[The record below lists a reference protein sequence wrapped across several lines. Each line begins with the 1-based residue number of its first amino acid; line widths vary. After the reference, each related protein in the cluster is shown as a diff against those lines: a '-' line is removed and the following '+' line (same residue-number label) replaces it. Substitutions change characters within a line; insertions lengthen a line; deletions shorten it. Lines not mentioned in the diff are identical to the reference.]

1 MWGNQGYGQPK
12 RKPVKPALVTAVDM
26 LARQEYSENRL
37 FEKLI
42 AKGYEEDEASAAI
55 ARLQEKHY
63 LNDAESC
70 PRRFNYLYT
79 DSSYSVRQIC
89 EKLKQKGYPSALVK
103 SCIPDDR
110 EAVGEREYEK
120 ALRVLTSK
128 YKRSQDK
135 QKLMAA
141 LFRRGYQS
149 SAIYRAVNEF
159 LAGQEDE
166 IDE

>member
-37 FEKLI
+37 FEKLM

-89 EKLKQKGYPSALVK
+89 EKLKQKGYPSAVVK

-120 ALRVLTSK
+120 ALRVLTRK

-159 LAGQEDE
+159 LASQEDE

>member
-1 MWGNQGYGQPK
+1 MWGSNYGKPK
-12 RKPVKPALVTAVDM
+12 RKPVKPALVTAVDL

-37 FEKLI
+37 YEKLMG
-42 AKGYEEDEASAAI
+42 KGYEEEEVAAAI
-55 ARLQEKHY
+55 ARLQQKHY
-63 LNDAESC
+63 LSDAESC

-103 SCIPDDR
+103 SCIPEDR
-110 EAVGEREYEK
+110 EAVSEREYEK
-120 ALRVLTSK
+120 ALRVLESK

-135 QKLMAA
+135 QKLLAA

-149 SAIYRAVNEF
+149 SAIYRAVNEY
-159 LAGQEDE
+159 LADNDED
-166 IDE
+166 

>member
-1 MWGNQGYGQPK
+1 MWGSSNYGQVK

-26 LARQEYSENRL
+26 LARQEYSERRL
-37 FEKLI
+37 FEKLMD
-42 AKGYEEDEASAAI
+42 KGYEEEEVAAVI

-89 EKLKQKGYPSALVK
+89 EKLKQKGYPSSLVR

-110 EAVGEREYEK
+110 EAVSEREYEK
-120 ALRVLTSK
+120 ALRTLTSK

-135 QKLMAA
+135 QKLLAA

-149 SAIYRAVNEF
+149 SAIYRAVDEF
-159 LAGQEDE
+159 LTVEDE
-166 IDE
+166 

>member
-1 MWGNQGYGQPK
+1 MWGKRSYGQAG
-12 RKPVKPALVTAVDM
+12 RKPVKPALAAAVDM

-37 FEKLI
+37 FEKLLD
-42 AKGYEEDEASAAI
+42 KGYAEEEASAAI

-70 PRRFNYLYT
+70 PRRFDYLYT

-89 EKLKQKGYPSALVK
+89 EKLKQKGYPSSLVK

-110 EAVGEREYEK
+110 EAVNEREYEK
-120 ALRVLTSK
+120 ALRVLESK

-149 SAIYRAVNEF
+149 SAVYRAVNDF
-159 LAGQEDE
+159 LTDIEEA
-166 IDE
+166 

>member
-1 MWGNQGYGQPK
+1 MWGDQGYGQPR
-12 RKPVKPALVTAVDM
+12 RKPTKPALVTAVDM

-37 FEKLI
+37 FEKLM
-42 AKGYEEDEASAAI
+42 AKGYEEEEVAAAI

-89 EKLKQKGYPSALVK
+89 EKLKQKGYPSSLVK
-103 SCIPDDR
+103 SCIPADR
-110 EAVGEREYEK
+110 EMVNEREYEK

-135 QKLMAA
+135 QKLLAA

-159 LAGQEDE
+159 LADASDE
-166 IDE
+166 

>member
-1 MWGNQGYGQPK
+1 MWGKQGYGQPK

-37 FEKLI
+37 FEKLM

-149 SAIYRAVNEF
+149 SAIYRAVSEF
-159 LAGQEDE
+159 LASQEDE

>member
-1 MWGNQGYGQPK
+1 MWGRPNYGGPK
-12 RKPVKPALVTAVDM
+12 RPPTKPALVAAVDL
-26 LARQEYSENRL
+26 LARQEYSESRL
-37 FEKLI
+37 YEKLQ
-42 AKGYEEDEASAAI
+42 AKGYEDEEIAA
-55 ARLQEKHY
+55 AMAKLQEKHY
-63 LNDAESC
+63 LNDEESC

-89 EKLKQKGYPSALVK
+89 EKLKQKGYPYALVK
-103 SCIPDDR
+103 SCIPEDR
-110 EAVGEREYEK
+110 EAVNEREYEK
-120 ALRVLTSK
+120 ALRVLESK

-159 LAGQEDE
+159 LSDNDE
-166 IDE
+166 

>member
-1 MWGNQGYGQPK
+1 MWGSSNYGQVK

-26 LARQEYSENRL
+26 LARQEYSERRL
-37 FEKLI
+37 FEKLMD
-42 AKGYEEDEASAAI
+42 KGYEEEEVAAAI

-89 EKLKQKGYPSALVK
+89 EKLKQKGYPSSLVR

-110 EAVGEREYEK
+110 EAVSEREYEK
-120 ALRVLTSK
+120 ALRTLTSK
-128 YKRSQDK
+128 YKRRQDK
-135 QKLMAA
+135 QKLLAA

-149 SAIYRAVNEF
+149 SAIYRAVDEF
-159 LAGQEDE
+159 LTVEDE
-166 IDE
+166 

>member
-1 MWGNQGYGQPK
+1 MWGNSRYGQPK
-12 RKPVKPALVTAVDM
+12 RKPVKPALVTAVDL

-37 FEKLI
+37 YEKLMD
-42 AKGYEEDEASAAI
+42 KGYEEEEVAAAI

-63 LNDAESC
+63 LNDEESC
-70 PRRFNYLYT
+70 PRRFHYLYT

-103 SCIPDDR
+103 SCIPEDR
-110 EAVGEREYEK
+110 EEVSEREYEK
-120 ALRVLTSK
+120 ALRVLESK

-135 QKLMAA
+135 QKLLAA

-159 LAGQEDE
+159 LSDNDE
-166 IDE
+166 

>member
-1 MWGNQGYGQPK
+1 MWGNSYGKPK
-12 RKPVKPALVTAVDM
+12 RKPVKPALVTAVDL

-37 FEKLI
+37 YEKLI
-42 AKGYEEDEASAAI
+42 DKGYEEEEVAAAI

-63 LNDAESC
+63 LNDEESC
-70 PRRFNYLYT
+70 PRRFHYLYT

-103 SCIPDDR
+103 SCIPEDR
-110 EAVGEREYEK
+110 EEVSEREYEK
-120 ALRVLTSK
+120 ALRVLESK

-135 QKLMAA
+135 QKLLAA

-159 LAGQEDE
+159 LSDNDE
-166 IDE
+166 

>member
-1 MWGNQGYGQPK
+1 MWGNSYGKPK
-12 RKPVKPALVTAVDM
+12 RKPVKPALAAAVDL

-37 FEKLI
+37 YEKLLD
-42 AKGYEEDEASAAI
+42 KGYEEEEVAAAI

-70 PRRFNYLYT
+70 PRRFHYLYT

-89 EKLKQKGYPSALVK
+89 EKLKQKGYPSSLVR
-103 SCIPDDR
+103 SCIPEDR

-120 ALRVLTSK
+120 ALRVLESK

-135 QKLMAA
+135 QKLLAA

-159 LAGQEDE
+159 LSDNDE
-166 IDE
+166 

>member
-1 MWGNQGYGQPK
+1 MWGNQGYGQAR

-37 FEKLI
+37 FEKLMD
-42 AKGYEEDEASAAI
+42 KGYEEEEVAAAI
-55 ARLQEKHY
+55 AHLQEKHY

-89 EKLKQKGYPSALVK
+89 EKLKQKGYPSSLVK

-110 EAVGEREYEK
+110 EDVSEREYEK

-128 YKRSQDK
+128 YKRSQDR

-159 LAGQEDE
+159 LIAEE
-166 IDE
+166 EE

>member
-37 FEKLI
+37 FEKLM
-42 AKGYEEDEASAAI
+42 AKSYEEEEASAAI

-159 LAGQEDE
+159 LASQEDE